1 MPLHVEISYHTVGV
15 NNQGIWDS
23 RERGEWLA
31 TVVDEDE
38 RQAGDRTKHRLQSE
52 ALNEAKKYNMP
63 IYIYTRSDQLH
74 KIIKPPF

>member
-1 MPLHVEISYHTVGV
+1 MSYHVEISYHIVRV
-15 NNQGIWDS
+15 NIQGIWDG

-38 RQAGDRTKHRLQSE
+38 RQVGDRTGHRLQSE
-52 ALNEAKKYNMP
+52 ALNEAKKHNMP
-63 IYIYTRSDQLH
+63 IYIYTKSDQLH

>member
-1 MPLHVEISYHTVGV
+1 MPLHVEISYHIVRF
-15 NNQGIWDS
+15 NDQGIYDG

-38 RQAGDRTKHRLQSE
+38 RQAGDRTGYRLQSE

>member
-1 MPLHVEISYHTVGV
+1 MSYHVEISYHTVGV

-38 RQAGDRTKHRLQSE
+38 RQVGDRTGHRLKSE
-52 ALNEAKKYNMP
+52 ALNEAKKHNMP
-63 IYIYTRSDQLH
+63 IYIYTKSDQLH
-74 KIIKPPF
+74 KIINPPF

>member
-1 MPLHVEISYHTVGV
+1 MTLHVEISYHTVGV

-23 RERGEWLA
+23 RERGEWLM

-38 RQAGDRTKHRLQSE
+38 RQAGDRIGYRLQSE
-52 ALNEAKKYNMP
+52 ALNEAKKHNMP
-63 IYIYTRSDQLH
+63 IYIYTKSDQLH

>member
-23 RERGEWLA
+23 RERGEWLM

-38 RQAGDRTKHRLQSE
+38 RQAGDRIGYRLQSE
-52 ALNEAKKYNMP
+52 ALNEAKKHNMP
-63 IYIYTRSDQLH
+63 IYIYTKSDQLH

>member
-1 MPLHVEISYHTVGV
+1 MPLHVEISYHTVGI
-15 NNQGIWDS
+15 NNQGIFDS
-23 RERGEWLA
+23 KERGEWLM

-38 RQAGDRTKHRLQSE
+38 RQAGDRIGYRLQSE
-52 ALNEAKKYNMP
+52 ALNEAKKHNMS

>member
-23 RERGEWLA
+23 RERGEWLM

-38 RQAGDRTKHRLQSE
+38 RQAGDRIGCRLQAE
-52 ALNEAKKYNMP
+52 ALNKAKKYNMP

>member
-1 MPLHVEISYHTVGV
+1 MSYHVEISYHTVGV

-38 RQAGDRTKHRLQSE
+38 RQVGDRTCHRLQSE
-52 ALNEAKKYNMP
+52 ALNEAKKHNMP
-63 IYIYTRSDQLH
+63 IYIYTKSDQLH